1 MSHPSAPEVKLNV
14 PGPVQPKIA
23 PHWTATTLNHIS
35 IPVSNLEK
43 SVVFYDQVMATIG
56 FTRIMTMCETVCYGI
71 PNRSYAFWLGRAHD
85 GFKTLPPDTNRFPG
99 VHICLQAPNRKAVDD
114 FYKTA
119 LKLGATDEGKPGI
132 RSDYTPDYYAAF
144 IIDPDG
150 WKIEVVYL
158 DAWYFIFFR
167 AMTPSFYFLLGA
179 GLTFAYLKYLH

>member
-1 MSHPSAPEVKLNV
+1 MFQ
-14 PGPVQPKIA
+14 VQYSQRLLLIGRQQ
-23 PHWTATTLNHIS
+23 HS

-132 RSDYTPDYYAAF
+132 RSDYTPVSSPF
-144 IIDPDG
+144 
-150 WKIEVVYL
+150 
-158 DAWYFIFFR
+158 
-167 AMTPSFYFLLGA
+167 PSFLPLFILLID
-179 GLTFAYLKYLH
+179 